1 MMMNMKK
8 HYIQPATQVMK
19 AQPTSILMASGSVKT
34 HGTVGNIPNNTPLYW
49 ATIGAGPGATAC
61 SGV

>member
-1 MMMNMKK
+1 MKRN
-8 HYIQPATQVMK
+8 YISPAMQVTK
-19 AQPTSILMASGSVKT
+19 AAPMGVLMASGSVKT
-34 HGTVGNIPNNTPLYW
+34 HGTVGNIPANTPLYW

>member
-1 MMMNMKK
+1 MMSMKRD
-8 HYIQPATQVMK
+8 YISPAMQEIK
-19 AQPTSILMASGSVKT
+19 AAPMGILMSSGGVKT
-34 HGTVGNIPNNTPLYW
+34 HGTVGSIPTNTPLYW